1 MFNRNINLDE
11 SILLKNRIPLLHDDN
26 SWIKL
31 FGDVNDKNIQNAK
44 EELIKLVT
52 KERELEIRNRE
63 LQKEKIKCMKMI
75 LGVSDSINNDNK
87 VENIGLLDDYKNRM
101 ININEELEELTFQ
114 LETVPK
120 EIREANLKL
129 LNATIQYGYEELK
142 SREKIVNQSI
152 SEIEILRNRLKE
164 LIKTKH
170 DYEEWINET
179 YTFLHG
185 LLGSEVIE
193 KIDRERL
200 K

>member
-1 MFNRNINLDE
+1 MFGKNINLDE
-11 SILLKNRIPLLHDDN
+11 SILLKNKIPLLHNDD

-31 FGDVNDKNIQNAK
+31 FGDANDKNIQNAK
-44 EELIKLVT
+44 EELIELVS
-52 KERELEIRNRE
+52 KEKEIEIRNRE
-63 LQKEKIKCMKMI
+63 LQKEKLKCMKMI

-87 VENIGLLDDYKNRM
+87 VENIALLDDYKNRM

-114 LETVPK
+114 IETIPK
-120 EIREANLKL
+120 EIREANLRL
-129 LNATIQYGYEELK
+129 LNATVQYGYDELK
-142 SREKIVNQSI
+142 AKEKIVNQSI
-152 SEIEILRNRLKE
+152 SEIEILRQRLKE
-164 LIKTKH
+164 LIEIKN

-193 KIDRERL
+193 KIDKERL